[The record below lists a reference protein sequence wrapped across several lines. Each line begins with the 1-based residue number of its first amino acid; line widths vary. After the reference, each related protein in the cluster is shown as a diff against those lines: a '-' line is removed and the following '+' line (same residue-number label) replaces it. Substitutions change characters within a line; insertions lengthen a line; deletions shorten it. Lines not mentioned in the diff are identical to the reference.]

1 MEGSI
6 SPISSYLEFSRPA
19 LRSEITAGYRLM
31 YFFGW
36 TLLAQPHTLTSPP

>member
-6 SPISSYLEFSRPA
+6 SPISGYLEVSSPQV
-19 LRSEITAGYRLM
+19 RSEITAGYRLM

-36 TLLAQPHTLTSPP
+36 TLVV